1 MTKGPTQDNS
11 FFRTVPGA
19 AQCHKRLSHGLVAAR
34 PKLPKAEKMKIA
46 ICIAAL
52 TSIVT
57 VGALAQTAPLTYLD
71 IVKEAR
77 RYDNLELS
85 ERVVSNKILG
95 QKVRLNLQKFGNGS
109 PNFYVKRSDMIA
121 FVCDKSAPN
130 FKGGNVTA
138 TITLHEEAEG
148 GHFYTLD
155 NCTTAK

>member
-1 MTKGPTQDNS
+1 MKISLAIAT
-11 FFRTVPGA
+11 
-19 AQCHKRLSHGLVAAR
+19 VAA
-34 PKLPKAEKMKIA
+34 IA
-46 ICIAAL
+46 STAAF
-52 TSIVT
+52 S
-57 VGALAQTAPLTYLD
+57 ALAQTAPLTYLD

-77 RYDNLELS
+77 RYDKLELS

-121 FVCDKSAPN
+121 FVCDKSSPK
-130 FKGGNVTA
+130 FKGGEVIA

-155 NCTTAK
+155 NCAKTK

>member
-1 MTKGPTQDNS
+1 
-11 FFRTVPGA
+11 
-19 AQCHKRLSHGLVAAR
+19 
-34 PKLPKAEKMKIA
+34 MKIA
-46 ICIAAL
+46 FAFAIAAL

-57 VGALAQTAPLTYLD
+57 VGALAQTAPLASLTYLD

-130 FKGGNVTA
+130 FNGGNVTA

-155 NCTTAK
+155 NCTAATK

>member
-1 MTKGPTQDNS
+1 
-11 FFRTVPGA
+11 
-19 AQCHKRLSHGLVAAR
+19 
-34 PKLPKAEKMKIA
+34 MKIA
-46 ICIAAL
+46 FTIAAL
-52 TSIVT
+52 ASIVT
-57 VGALAQTAPLTYLD
+57 VGQALAQTAPLTYLD

-130 FKGGNVTA
+130 FNGGNVTA

-148 GHFYTLD
+148 GSHFYTLD
-155 NCTTAK
+155 NCTAATK

>member
-1 MTKGPTQDNS
+1 
-11 FFRTVPGA
+11 
-19 AQCHKRLSHGLVAAR
+19 
-34 PKLPKAEKMKIA
+34 MKIA
-46 ICIAAL
+46 FAIAAL
-52 TSIVT
+52 TSVIIA
-57 VGALAQTAPLTYLD
+57 GNALAQTPTLAYPD
-71 IVKEAR
+71 IVSEAR
-77 RYDNLELS
+77 RYDKLELS

-148 GHFYTLD
+148 GHFYTVD
-155 NCTTAK
+155 NCAKSK

>member
-1 MTKGPTQDNS
+1 
-11 FFRTVPGA
+11 
-19 AQCHKRLSHGLVAAR
+19 
-34 PKLPKAEKMKIA
+34 MKIA
-46 ICIAAL
+46 FAIAAL
-52 TSIVT
+52 TSVIIA
-57 VGALAQTAPLTYLD
+57 GNALAQTPTLAYPD
-71 IVKEAR
+71 IVSEAR
-77 RYDNLELS
+77 RYDKLELS

-148 GHFYTLD
+148 GSHFYTLD
-155 NCTTAK
+155 NCTTTK